1 MAFGSKETRTTH
13 ESFGNIQVSRPSGHV
28 KLFQSPHRHQHF
40 ISIQIRHTELVRD
53 LSRDWTF
60 SRGLPLIEINMSEAQ
75 WANFVSSAGIG
86 EGTSCTIVS
95 KTDGNYYRCE
105 PVPETENIR
114 STFEKEALADAKGAM
129 EGMKK
134 AMDAL
139 MELVEKGKAGK
150 KELTEV
156 KSMLDMAYRDGTSSF
171 AFVMKQ
177 FENRIDTLV
186 MEAKTEVEAYGLN
199 TIRSIGLAAIAQNIS
214 PEDQK
219 KMIDSLVAPALQGIE
234 DKTSEKE

>member
-1 MAFGSKETRTTH
+1 M
-13 ESFGNIQVSRPSGHV
+13 I
-28 KLFQSPHRHQHF
+28 
-40 ISIQIRHTELVRD
+40 RD

-60 SRGLPLIEINMSEAQ
+60 SSGLPLIEINMSEAQ
-75 WANFVSSAGIG
+75 WAHFVSSAGIG

-95 KTDGNYYRCE
+95 KTDGNYHRCE
-105 PVPETENIR
+105 PVPETENVR
-114 STFEKEALADAKGAM
+114 SSFEKEAFECANNALD
-129 EGMKK
+129 GMGK

-139 MELVEKGKAGK
+139 MDLVEKGKAGK

-156 KSMLDMAYRDGTSSF
+156 KNMLNMAYQDGTANF

-177 FENRIDTLV
+177 FEEHVDTLV

-234 DKTSEKE
+234 DNSEKE